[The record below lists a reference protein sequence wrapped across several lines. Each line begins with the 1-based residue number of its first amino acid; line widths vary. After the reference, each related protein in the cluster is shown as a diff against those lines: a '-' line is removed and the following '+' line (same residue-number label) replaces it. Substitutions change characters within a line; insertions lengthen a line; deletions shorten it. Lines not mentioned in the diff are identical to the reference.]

1 MIRVAAAVI
10 FLAPISAFA
19 QVESSPLPEDPLA
32 GPTVAER
39 ASAQAAAT
47 LIKRDFEGRIR
58 ELESSLEEAAT
69 SIMELSDEE
78 RRAVE
83 SVFVARWAA
92 LDRVVRENLET
103 LQKLDSYGKSG
114 QKAESAP
121 LLRELIDSA
130 RPMFKDGTLR
140 DQVERALPPEKQREF
155 RRLIDE
161 YVRAAVSER
170 IAQAEAEGKR
180 LGRLE
185 ASIQLRLELLGK
197 EVERSVYRVINSLT
211 YVAEELI
218 KKLELS
224 PEQESEIRRLI
235 QDFGFETGLKATE
248 EEARELFVRIAARLK
263 PEQLKKLMS
272 EFRGQE

>member
-1 MIRVAAAVI
+1 MRRAAAIVI
-10 FLAPISAFA
+10 LFAPMGAFA
-19 QVESSPLPEDPLA
+19 QVKSSPLPENPLA
-32 GPTVAER
+32 GPIVTER
-39 ASAQAAAT
+39 ESAQSAAT

-69 SIMELSDEE
+69 AIMELSDEE

-92 LDRVVRENLET
+92 LDRVVRENFET
-103 LQKLDSYGKSG
+103 LQKLDSYNNSG
-114 QKAESAP
+114 QNAEAAP
-121 LLRELIDSA
+121 LVRELIDAA

-170 IAQAEAEGKR
+170 IAQAQAEGKR

-185 ASIQLRLELLGK
+185 AGIQFRLELLGK
-197 EVERSVYRVINSLT
+197 EVERSVYRVISSLT
-211 YVAEELI
+211 YVAEEFI

-224 PEQESEIRRLI
+224 PEQETEIRRII
-235 QDFGFETGLKATE
+235 QDFGLETGLKATE
-248 EEARELFVRIAARLK
+248 EQTRELFVRIAARLK
-263 PEQLKKLMS
+263 PDQLKKLMS